1 MSNQQRRFGS
11 AKMTVSSQDEF
22 FIKGF
27 AMMRSLWSGVSG
39 LRVHQVGMD
48 VEGNNISN
56 VNTYGFKYSRV
67 NYSTMFSQT
76 MSIATQ
82 PTSNLGGK
90 NAKQVGLG
98 VEATATQRIHSQGNL
113 QTTDSNYD
121 VAINGNGFFLVSN
134 DGGRT
139 QYLTRDGAF
148 NQDAAGNFVNS
159 SGYVVQGWV
168 RDPITGRI
176 DTSLPAGNIAWD
188 PSLTI
193 PANPSSEIY
202 LNATL
207 NSGNKISQDTSRYI
221 YSLDSAHGHRLL
233 TGNAVDEN
241 ANKANQFYTTSS
253 NAIDVTEKAI
263 DFAAIY
269 NSDSYESLNL
279 RNGQSFWF
287 SYADAKFTT
296 EQTNNLFDPNNQAQ
310 QQDVVFWGHSGRN
323 VRLDITLNGTS
334 IISDTINGIDAA
346 AALIN
351 SYSSKTGVDVSISSD
366 KKNLIFTNRNA
377 NGTEDSMKNIDLTV
391 NTGNEAGELA
401 TIELGANPPTYNN
414 TTANGDSAWFATNQ
428 QNSEKIITAHR
439 YEYSSSIVDIPQM
452 HDPVS
457 GQPPFQVGA
466 LANANGDVA
475 SRNYAGALIGALN
488 NTNSRVFHST
498 EDLRELMQR
507 DARYGVDYNSLG
519 NSSVGTAQWAQGA
532 GAQADP
538 NTSNINLNVTLE
550 VNSTG
555 RYVFTNPAGTAILNT
570 AQLNFQAGQT
580 YGGLALPAA
589 PAQAPT
595 LAQNTQSTAEDMYFQ
610 ASAYKNEAAQI
621 STNDALANIF
631 KGLQGVLEAGN
642 QTKQSASMVLSSFSS
657 ALQVYDSLGTEH
669 LIRVEWT
676 KHETTVDGG
685 NLWQMILRID
695 EPANFNTVGLA
706 RNNIIVGEVRFG
718 NDGSL
723 VSYDPTT
730 ISFTGNNGSAPNQL
744 ISLNLG
750 AVGGFN
756 GLVSNNQTSGISQQ
770 ETDGYPPGTIL
781 QGMQNKQIDEGGNIV
796 ASFSNG
802 IQLVVG
808 KIAMGNVTNESGL
821 EELGSNLFKTS
832 ANSGT
837 LTVGTSAT
845 GGRGTFKSATLEM
858 SNADLSLALTNL
870 IVIQRGYQANS
881 KTITTS
887 DTMLNTLLQLK
898 Q

>member
-1 MSNQQRRFGS
+1 
-11 AKMTVSSQDEF
+11 MTVSSQDEF
-22 FIKGF
+22 FLKGF

-221 YSLDSAHGHRLL
+221 YSLDSAHGQRLL

-241 ANKANQFYTTSS
+241 ANKANQFYTTST

-296 EQTNNLFDPNNQAQ
+296 EQPAGNPVFDPNIQTQ
-310 QQDVVFWGHSGRN
+310 QNNVVFWGSSGRN
-323 VRLDITLNGTS
+323 VRLDITLNGTN
-334 IISDTINGIDAA
+334 ITSDNINGIDTA

-351 SYSSKTGVDVSISSD
+351 SYSSKTGVEVSISSD
-366 KKNLIFTNRNA
+366 KKSLIFTNRNA
-377 NGTEDSMKNIDLTV
+377 NGTEDSMKNIRLQV
-391 NTGNEAGELA
+391 NNGNEAGELA
-401 TIELGANPPTYNN
+401 NINLGVNPATYVVTAANNN
-414 TTANGDSAWFATNQ
+414 STWFAAAN
-428 QNSEKIITAHR
+428 QNSTQIITAHR
-439 YEYSSSIVDIPQM
+439 YEYSSSAINIPEM
-452 HDPVS
+452 SDP
-457 GQPPFQVGA
+457 
-466 LANANGDVA
+466 ANGIPFDTTAAVVNADGTA
-475 SRNYAGALIGALN
+475 SNNYAGALIGSLLN
-488 NTNSRVFHST
+488 ENSRVFHST

-507 DARYGVDYNSLG
+507 DARYGTDYNGLG
-519 NSSVGTAQWAQGA
+519 TETRGTIGYLA
-532 GAQADP
+532 
-538 NTSNINLNVTLE
+538 NVNHNVTLS

-555 RYVFTNPAGTAILNT
+555 RFVFTNAAGPTSINNGAQFNYT
-570 AQLNFQAGQT
+570 AQTT
-580 YGGLALPAA
+580 YGGLNVLAA
-589 PAQAPT
+589 PPTIAANTTTQAQ
-595 LAQNTQSTAEDMYFQ
+595 DMYFQ

-695 EPANFNTVGLA
+695 EPATFNTVGLA

-802 IQLVVG
+802 KQVTVA
-808 KIAMGNVTNESGL
+808 KIAAGNVTNEAGL